1 MGEEFSYIPAGPT
14 FEEKV
19 AKAEEIRAR
28 LWPPVVRPSAYIEGP
43 ENYSEI
49 HLSSLVVVLPG
60 GYPSDDLFEWKA
72 THEFKHM
79 SPDGSPH
86 TFDDAKRVEAHIISE
101 VGWDAPESL
110 LHDAA
115 NVADDVICDLQVVR
129 QKPHLRKFLNAK
141 VEETMRRIAERGG
154 DLYERDGWRIIL
166 AELLKRVGATD
177 VSVPKKLRRFN
188 KEHKAE
194 LDEAENA
201 LKQAIAEIDGG
212 AGTPHELLA
221 SATISIYRANP
232 FIGRH
237 PREEQD
243 EAQGAGGGGGGGS
256 GGGGR
261 GGGGSESQAQ
271 PGADANAGGKSQT
284 GDSGGDS
291 GAQSDGEGAQRQ
303 GQGEGKGGE
312 KVEGEGQS
320 GGAGG
325 GSATGDAE
333 RGGGA
338 QGDRSSPAS
347 GSGATGGGGSGATKG
362 VVAGVGGPLSC
373 NIERRFT
380 PNGLVGRVVKIGMDM
395 DLSAE
400 QILTLL
406 GRRDLSKE
414 RVEEIM
420 QEIRRGEVAERL
432 WREVIGITHGAGAS
446 SYYLYVNRHPAW
458 DGNPETLDEESV
470 DEEPYDPLS
479 WRARVRE
486 KYMALD
492 AAGEEESGFNRV
504 LLIVDVSGSTFGR
517 VFDEECRGAES
528 VIAFAAKADIPV
540 SVILFNEN
548 AVGNDFGRSY
558 VDAAIY
564 IEEARPTGATSL
576 QPAIEEAESHMEPKS
591 LVAVIT
597 DGLLVD
603 SSARDEYDSLK
614 KLAQK
619 WESKVLVCI
628 AKPKPNNPMLRE
640 IEGDRDGDVEV
651 YFIDDGGLHKVL
663 AERMAEELRR
673 IQGGGLTR

>member
-1 MGEEFSYIPAGPT
+1 MGEEFSYIPDGPT

-19 AKAEEIRAR
+19 AKAEEIRVR

-43 ENYSEI
+43 EYYSEI
-49 HLSSLVVVLPG
+49 HLSSLAIILPG
-60 GYPSDDLFEWKA
+60 GYPSDDFFEWKA

-86 TFDDAKRVEAHIISE
+86 TFDDGKRVEAHIISE
-101 VGWDAPESL
+101 IGWNTPESL
-110 LHDAA
+110 LHDAV

-129 QKPHLRKFLNAK
+129 QKPHLRKILNAEA
-141 VEETMRRIAERGG
+141 VETMRRIAERGG
-154 DLYERDGWRIIL
+154 DLYERDGFRIIL

-177 VSVPKKLRRFN
+177 VSVPKKLRRFIRGH
-188 KEHKAE
+188 EAE

-201 LKQAIAEIDGG
+201 LKQAIAKIDGG
-212 AGTPHELLA
+212 AGTPHALLA
-221 SATISIYRANP
+221 RATISIYRANP

-261 GGGGSESQAQ
+261 ESQAQ

-291 GAQSDGEGAQRQ
+291 GAQSDGEGAQTQ
-303 GQGEGKGGE
+303 GQGEGKGGK
-312 KVEGEGQS
+312 KVEGEGQ
-320 GGAGG
+320 GGDAGG
-325 GSATGDAE
+325 GSVTGDAG

-338 QGDRSSPAS
+338 QGARSSPAS
-347 GSGATGGGGSGATKG
+347 GSGATGGGGSGAAKG
-362 VVAGVGGPLSC
+362 VVAGVGGSLSC

-395 DLSAE
+395 GLSAE
-400 QILTLL
+400 QIRTLL
-406 GRRDLSKE
+406 GRRDLSKA

-420 QEIRRGEVAERL
+420 REIRRGEVAERL
-432 WREVIGITHGAGAS
+432 WREVIGITRGAGGS
-446 SYYLYVNRHPAW
+446 SDYLYVNRHPAW
-458 DGNPETLDEESV
+458 DGNPETLDEKSV

-492 AAGEEESGFNRV
+492 TAGGEESGFNHV
-504 LLIVDVSGSTFGR
+504 LLIVDISLSTDGK

-528 VIAFAAKADIPV
+528 VIAFAVKADIPV
-540 SVILFNEN
+540 SVVLFNH
-548 AVGNDFGRSY
+548 AAQGKDFGRSY

-564 IEEARPTGATSL
+564 IEEACPHGSTSL

-603 SSARDEYDSLK
+603 SSARDEYNSLK

-628 AKPKPNNPMLRE
+628 AQPKPNNPMIRE

-663 AERMAEELRR
+663 AERMAKELRR